1 MENFIKI
8 GAIVKP
14 QGIKGEVKVIPL
26 TDDINR
32 FKLLKSV
39 YIDGKV
45 YKINYAKIA
54 AGFVIL
60 SINGIFDRNTAE
72 LFRGKDLLVERK
84 DAVSLPKNTFFIVDV
99 IGCEII
105 DEDGNNYGIVTDVLS
120 LKTDVWTVFDGKKV
134 MRFPFL
140 KDLLISADIENKK
153 ITLSKSRLKE
163 VACYED

>member
-45 YKINYAKIA
+45 YKVNYAKIA

-60 SINGIFDRNTAE
+60 SIN
-72 LFRGKDLLVERK
+72 
-84 DAVSLPKNTFFIVDV
+84 
-99 IGCEII
+99 
-105 DEDGNNYGIVTDVLS
+105 
-120 LKTDVWTVFDGKKV
+120 
-134 MRFPFL
+134 
-140 KDLLISADIENKK
+140 
-153 ITLSKSRLKE
+153 
-163 VACYED
+163 